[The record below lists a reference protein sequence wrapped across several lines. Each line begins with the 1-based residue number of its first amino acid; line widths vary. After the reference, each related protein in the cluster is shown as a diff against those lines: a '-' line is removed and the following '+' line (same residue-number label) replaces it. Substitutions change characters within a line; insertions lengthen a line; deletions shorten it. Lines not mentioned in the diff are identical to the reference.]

1 MVEAGLGVAVL
12 PALTAVI
19 GLNKSYDVSL
29 YKTNLT
35 DRKLV
40 SLAQKQFANTD
51 PTNKFIKSLVH
62 AGKGLKLPK
71 IKEVPNFLTNTS
83 KEYK

>member
-19 GLNKSYDVSL
+19 GVNRSYDVSL

-35 DRKLV
+35 DRRLV
-40 SLAQKQFANTD
+40 SLAQKQFVNTD
-51 PTNKFIKSLVH
+51 PTKTFIKSLVQ
-62 AGKGLKLPK
+62 AGKKLKLPN
-71 IKEVPNFLTNTS
+71 IKEVPNFLTNIS
-83 KEYK
+83 